1 MKFKINHI
9 GDKYQEMAVDEVHTG
24 TLNTT
29 EATELARDLVDAADE
44 LLHGAELESLSN
56 ICTSASEAITNHL
69 DDIRREHERIKNL
82 FSR

>member
-1 MKFKINHI
+1 MKFKVNHI
-9 GDKYQEMAVDEVHTG
+9 GYKYQEMAVDEIHTS
-24 TLNTT
+24 TLNAT

-69 DDIRREHERIKNL
+69 NLKREEGSNE
-82 FSR
+82 